1 MRASHFLACRR
12 SAWRGSDDDSRH
24 SENLYFLRNLFD
36 RVRGSFSL
44 LLGDSLRPQQRL
56 PIADRYSE
64 IRSSKITHHGEVNP
78 DDFPFAVKK
87 RTARTARS
95 SLRIVDNLV
104 GQDITNMALRDNRA
118 DQMSASEFFHY
129 LFRITFGCL
138 GNRLKCLFAGA
149 GKDSVNARRI
159 SKKHD
164 RPSADSRAMTI
175 GKRDFFDSRFG
186 KISFQ

>member
-1 MRASHFLACRR
+1 MIPVLCGALTGLRTFWLV
-12 SAWRGSDDDSRH
+12 DDPLGRDPMMTVDT

-64 IRSSKITHHGEVNP
+64 IRSSKITHHGEDNP
-78 DDFPFAVKK
+78 DDFSFAVKK
-87 RTARTARS
+87 RTARTTRS
-95 SLRIVDNLV
+95 SLCIVDNFV

-138 GNRLKCLFAGA
+138 GNRLKCLFAG
-149 GKDSVNARRI
+149 
-159 SKKHD
+159 
-164 RPSADSRAMTI
+164 
-175 GKRDFFDSRFG
+175 
-186 KISFQ
+186 